1 MEPHITIKDVARKA
15 KVGIATVSRVLND
28 AQRVDPGTRQR
39 VRDVILRLGYRPNA
53 TGRRLV
59 KKSTE
64 MVSFLLSNREFMNPF
79 HSGVLYGVERYL
91 SGTSH
96 DVVFTNLHYD
106 PSAEPGSLML
116 PRIVTHRGI
125 ADGFIVSGTNYP
137 NLLTAMD
144 ELGVAYVLFGNNFV
158 DNRPADSKRTGD
170 TLERRFDS
178 VYYDDGDAE
187 REMLER
193 LIAMGHRHIWFA
205 GDVQMPWF
213 QRRARVYREVLRG
226 HGLTPQEFST
236 SGADQKDYA
245 DYGEQAVAGI
255 LASQEPVTAIVGGN
269 DGIAYGAWRA
279 LRRAGRRVPD
289 DVSVVGFDD
298 VQEASWTDPPLTT
311 VRVPT
316 HEVGVAC
323 AQMLLQ
329 KLKEG
334 GAPQPPVVLEAQLI
348 ERGSW
353 SAPRVPSKSLNLAGV
368 LGDT

>member
-1 MEPHITIKDVARKA
+1 MQAHITIKDVARKA
-15 KVGIATVSRVLND
+15 KVGIATVSRVLNN
-28 AQRVDPGTRQR
+28 AQRVDPATRQR
-39 VRDVILRLGYRPNA
+39 VRDVIHRLGYRPNA

-64 MVSFLLSNREFMNPF
+64 MVSFLLCNREFMNPF

-91 SGTSH
+91 SGMGH

-106 PSAEPGSLML
+106 PSADPGDLAL
-116 PRIVTHRGI
+116 PRILTHRGI

-137 NLLTAMD
+137 NLLAALDT
-144 ELGVAYVLFGNNFV
+144 LGVPYVLFGSNLV
-158 DNRPADSKRTGD
+158 DNRPANSKRAAS
-170 TLERRFDS
+170 LRQPRPDS

-187 REMLER
+187 RQMMER
-193 LIAMGHRHIWFA
+193 LIGMGHRDIWFA
-205 GDVQMPWF
+205 GDVEMPWF
-213 QRRARVYREVLRG
+213 LRRARVYREAMRG
-226 HGLTPQEFST
+226 HGLTPQEFSP
-236 SGADQKDYA
+236 SGADQRDYA
-245 DYGEQAVAGI
+245 DYGEQALAGI
-255 LASQEPVTAIVGGN
+255 LSSGKPVTAVVGGN

-279 LRRAGRRVPD
+279 LRRTGFRVPD

-329 KLKEG
+329 KLKEK
-334 GAPQPPVVLEAQLI
+334 GAPQPPVVLSGQLI
-348 ERGSW
+348 ARGSW
-353 SAPRVPSKSLNLAGV
+353 GAPKV
-368 LGDT
+368 L

>member
-1 MEPHITIKDVARKA
+1 
-15 KVGIATVSRVLND
+15 
-28 AQRVDPGTRQR
+28 
-39 VRDVILRLGYRPNA
+39 
-53 TGRRLV
+53 
-59 KKSTE
+59 
-64 MVSFLLSNREFMNPF
+64 
-79 HSGVLYGVERYL
+79 
-91 SGTSH
+91 
-96 DVVFTNLHYD
+96 LHYD
-106 PSAEPGSLML
+106 PAAEPDKLTL

-144 ELGVAYVLFGNNFV
+144 DLGVAYVLFGNNFV
-158 DNRPADSKRTGD
+158 DNRPAHSNHTAEK
-170 TLERRFDS
+170 LERRLDA
-178 VYYDDGDAE
+178 VYYDDGEAE
-187 REMLER
+187 RQMLER

-213 QRRARVYREVLRG
+213 LRRAGVYREVLHE
-226 HGLTPQEFST
+226 HGLTPQEFFT

-245 DYGEQAVAGI
+245 DYGEQAVTGI
-255 LASQEPVTAIVGGN
+255 LASNLPVTAIVGGN

-279 LRRAGRRVPD
+279 LRRAGLRVPD
-289 DVSVVGFDD
+289 DVTVVGFDD

-329 KLKEG
+329 KLKES
-334 GAPQPPVVLEAQLI
+334 GAPQPPVVLGAQLI

-353 SAPRVPSKSLNLAGV
+353 AAPRAL
-368 LGDT
+368 

>member
-28 AQRVDPGTRQR
+28 AQRVDPATRQR
-39 VRDVILRLGYRPNA
+39 VRDVIRRMGYRPNA

-79 HSGVLYGVERYL
+79 HSGVLYGVERFL

-106 PSAEPGSLML
+106 PHAEAASLAL
-116 PRIVTHRGI
+116 PRILTHRGI
-125 ADGFIVSGTNYP
+125 ADGFIVSGTNYR
-137 NLLTAMD
+137 NLLEAMD
-144 ELGVAYVLFGNNFV
+144 KLGVVYVLFGNNFV
-158 DNRPADSKRTGD
+158 DPQPGD
-170 TLERRFDS
+170 PLGTAAERRADS

-187 REMLER
+187 REMMER
-193 LIAMGHRHIWFA
+193 LIGMGHRHIWFA
-205 GDVQMPWF
+205 GDIEMPWF
-213 QRRARVYREVLRG
+213 LRRVGVYREAMHA
-226 HGLTPQEFST
+226 HGLEAQEFAL
-236 SGADQKDYA
+236 SGADQRDYA
-245 DYGEQAVAGI
+245 DYGEQALAGI
-255 LASQEPVTAIVGGN
+255 LSSGKPVTAVVGGN

-279 LRRAGRRVPD
+279 LRRAGLRVPD

-298 VQEASWTDPPLTT
+298 VQEATWTDPPLTT

-329 KLKEG
+329 KLKEA
-334 GAPQPPVVLEAQLI
+334 GATQPPMVLPAQLI

-353 SAPRVPSKSLNLAGV
+353 RAPRV
-368 LGDT
+368 

>member
-28 AQRVDPGTRQR
+28 AQRVDPATRLR
-39 VRDVILRLGYRPNA
+39 VREVIRRLGYRPNA

-79 HSGVLYGVERYL
+79 HSGVLYGVERYM
-91 SGTSH
+91 SGTGH

-106 PSAEPGSLML
+106 PKAEASSLTL
-116 PRIVTHRGI
+116 PRIITHRGI

-137 NLLTAMD
+137 NLLAALD
-144 ELGVAYVLFGNNFV
+144 ALGVAYVLFGNNLV
-158 DNRPADSKRTGD
+158 DNRPGDGQARSKH
-170 TLERRFDS
+170 ERRPDT
-178 VYYDDGDAE
+178 VYYDDCAAA
-187 REMLER
+187 REMIER

-205 GDVQMPWF
+205 GDIEMPWF
-213 QRRARVYREVLRG
+213 LRRVRVYREAMRA
-226 HGLTPQEFST
+226 HGLTPQEFSA
-236 SGADQKDYA
+236 SGADQRDYA
-245 DYGEQAVAGI
+245 DYGEQALAGI
-255 LASQEPVTAIVGGN
+255 LASGKPFTAVVGGN

-279 LRRAGRRVPD
+279 LRRAGLGVPG

-298 VQEASWTDPPLTT
+298 VQEAAWTDPPLTT

-316 HEVGVAC
+316 HEVGVSC
-323 AQMLLQ
+323 AKMLLQ
-329 KLKEG
+329 KLKTAG
-334 GAPQPPVVLEAQLI
+334 GVQPPVVLEAQLI

-353 SAPRVPSKSLNLAGV
+353 GPPRAV
-368 LGDT
+368 